1 MATWTNIKLTTEGQI
16 MHARALSNQTKLQIL
31 RVVGATGTV
40 SGPSAKDL
48 SGRKIEADLISVAQ
62 DDTNCVVKFQFSN
75 NDLLEDII
83 IKEIGFFVRD
93 DFGKTVLFSY
103 MTDSNPETLPRG
115 NAGEDEVVFEYMS
128 AFGYADSAN
137 VILRPTINNGVN
149 EETVR
154 SIVTTA
160 LNNDTRINNQNFL
173 PLSGGTVTGDTTFRS
188 NVTANSLKIVSRDKE
203 ATVNITEDNRLQV
216 GSSRLDSVVINS
228 SNVPKWSNGTIAV
241 DLATKEDLN
250 GLSPSLDNRYLK
262 KDGDSIE
269 GNISIKEGNKLTLK
283 NATPGI
289 QLNINGD
296 ENNRVFIRQGG
307 NAQKGINLDVG
318 GAKINAVSLVSKER
332 PVWYRPSNAE
342 QAWLPE
348 ASQNGPQWKYEPLA
362 LLSDVN
368 EIKTKQSALNNLTQT
383 HHRTRPEIVPL
394 VDWDRMIEEGG
405 GNRRSILDYRV
416 YGSADLY
423 AYGGNN
429 STLNSRYKSYNA
441 VLLLKQDFST
451 YDDLL
456 IHYCS
461 DSEVGGATYDLIP
474 TWQIDLALSG
484 KAPFNLTGSGYHYLW
499 MVMPR
504 NRINNGYTID
514 PSTNTVFTTI
524 FQNCAIIEI
533 YGIRYSQPE

>member
-16 MHARALSNQTKLQIL
+16 MHARALSNQTKLQVL

-40 SGPSAKDL
+40 SGSTAKDL

-75 NDLLEDII
+75 NELLEDII

-115 NAGEDEVVFEYMS
+115 NAGEDEVVFEYLS

-137 VILRPTINNGVN
+137 VILRPNINNGVN

-154 SIVTTA
+154 NIVTTA

-188 NVTANSLKIVSRDKE
+188 NVTANSLKVINRDKE

-216 GSSRLDSVVINS
+216 GGSRLDSVVINS
-228 SNVPKWSNGTIAV
+228 SNVPKWSNGTRAV

-296 ENNRVFIRQGG
+296 ENNRAFIRQGR
-307 NAQKGINLDVG
+307 NAQRGTSLDVG
-318 GAKINAVSLVSKER
+318 GAKINNVSLISKER

-348 ASQNGPQWKYEPLA
+348 SSQNGSILKNEPLA
-362 LLSDVN
+362 LLSDIN
-368 EIKTKQSALNNLTQT
+368 ELKTKITNLNSQLQNKY
-383 HHRTRPEIVPL
+383 RNRPYMVSL
-394 VDWDRMIEEGG
+394 VDWDRMIREGG
-405 GNRRSILDYRV
+405 GDRESILSVKVVAANDVHAHGGDNGTLRSKYRDSQAVIFLKEDYM
-416 YGSADLY
+416 
-423 AYGGNN
+423 N
-429 STLNSRYKSYNA
+429 
-441 VLLLKQDFST
+441 
-451 YDDLL
+451 YDE
-456 IHYCS
+456 IVFITCS
-461 DSEVGGATYDLIP
+461 DSGWHTAYYSMETWLFDYAMSEPMSFDITGGASFH
-474 TWQIDLALSG
+474 WQLMP
-484 KAPFNLTGSGYHYLW
+484 KVTLTDYPLRSS
-499 MVMPR
+499 
-504 NRINNGYTID
+504 
-514 PSTNTVFTTI
+514 STNTTLVCFS
-524 FQNCAIIEI
+524 QNSAVIDIL
-533 YGIRYSQPE
+533 GIRYNQPQ

>member
-1 MATWTNIKLTTEGQI
+1 MATWTNIKLTTEGQT
-16 MHARALSNQTKLQIL
+16 MHARALSNQTKLQVL

-62 DDTNCVVKFQFSN
+62 DDMNCVVKFQFSN
-75 NDLLEDII
+75 NELLEDII

-115 NAGEDEVVFEYMS
+115 NAGEDEVVFEYLS

-137 VILRPTINNGVN
+137 VILRPNINNGVN

-154 SIVTTA
+154 NIVTTA

-188 NVTANSLKIVSRDKE
+188 NITANSLKIVNRDKE

-228 SNVPKWSNGTIAV
+228 SNVPKWSNGTRAV

-348 ASQNGPQWKYEPLA
+348 SSQNGPQWKHEPLA

-368 EIKTKQSALNNLTQT
+368 EVKTKLSGLSNLTQT

-394 VDWDRMIEEGG
+394 IDFERMAKENNGNLGDLLSARVWNSNDIFAYEGE
-405 GNRRSILDYRV
+405 S
-416 YGSADLY
+416 SALQGKYQTND
-423 AYGGNN
+423 G
-429 STLNSRYKSYNA
+429 
-441 VLLLKQDFST
+441 VLLLKEDFT
-451 YDDLL
+451 NFDDILV
-456 IHYCS
+456 HYCCDDGS
-461 DSEVGGATYDLIP
+461 DPAFNLIP
-474 TWQIDLALSG
+474 TWQLEFALSTP
-484 KAPFNLTGSGYHYLW
+484 APFNITAGEAAARW
-499 MVMPR
+499 MIMPKTR
-504 NRINNGYTID
+504 LRKLPNTL
-514 PSTNTVFTTI
+514 PSTNTMFITVM
-524 FQNCAIIEI
+524 QNSAMIQI
-533 YGIRYSQPE
+533 YGIRYSQPQ

>member
-1 MATWTNIKLTTEGQI
+1 MATWTNIKLTTEGQT

-75 NDLLEDII
+75 NELLEDII

-115 NAGEDEVVFEYMS
+115 NAGEDEVVFEYLS

-137 VILRPTINNGVN
+137 VILRPNINNGVN

-154 SIVTTA
+154 NIVTTA
-160 LNNDTRINNQNFL
+160 LNNDTRINNQNYL
-173 PLSGGTVTGDTTFRS
+173 PLSGGTITGDTTFRS
-188 NVTANSLKIVSRDKE
+188 NVTANSLKIVNRDKE

-216 GSSRLDSVVINS
+216 GGSRLDSVVINS
-228 SNVPKWSNGTIAV
+228 SNAPKWNNGTKAV
-241 DLATKEDLN
+241 DLATKEDIETLTAN
-250 GLSPSLDNRYLK
+250 SAHYVNKS
-262 KDGDSIE
+262 GDTIE
-269 GNISIKEGNKLTLK
+269 GDISFKENNKIVFK
-283 NATPGI
+283 NASNGI
-289 QLNINGD
+289 QLNMNGY
-296 ENNRVFIRQGG
+296 ENNRAFIRQGG
-307 NAQKGINLDVG
+307 SPEKGINLDVG
-318 GAKINAVSLVSKER
+318 GANINVALISKER
-332 PVWYRPSNAE
+332 PFWYKPSNGE
-342 QAWLPE
+342 QKWLPE
-348 ASQNGPQWKYEPLA
+348 SSQNGPQWKHEPLA
-362 LLSDVN
+362 LLSDIN

-405 GNRRSILDYRV
+405 GNRRSIFDHKV
-416 YGSADLY
+416 YASADLY

-461 DSEVGGATYDLIP
+461 DSEAGGAAYDLIP

-533 YGIRYSQPE
+533 YGIRYSQPQ

>member
-16 MHARALSNQTKLQIL
+16 MHARALSNQTKLQVL

-48 SGRKIEADLISVAQ
+48 SGRKIEADLISAAQ

-75 NDLLEDII
+75 NELLEDII

-115 NAGEDEVVFEYMS
+115 NAGEDEVVFEYLS

-137 VILRPTINNGVN
+137 VILRPNINNGVN

-154 SIVTTA
+154 NIITTA

-173 PLSGGTVTGDTTFRS
+173 PLSGGTVTGETTFRS
-188 NVTANSLKIVSRDKE
+188 NITANSLKIVNRDKE

-216 GSSRLDSVVINS
+216 GGSRLDSVVINS
-228 SNVPKWSNGTIAV
+228 SNVPKWSNGTRAV

-283 NATPGI
+283 NASPGI

-348 ASQNGPQWKYEPLA
+348 SSQNGSTLKNEPLA
-362 LLSDVN
+362 LLSDIN
-368 EIKTKQSALNNLTQT
+368 ELKTKITNLNSQLQNKY
-383 HHRTRPEIVPL
+383 RNRPYMVSL
-394 VDWDRMIEEGG
+394 VDWDRMIREGG
-405 GNRRSILDYRV
+405 GDRESILNVKVVAANDVHAHGGDNGTLRSKYRDSQAVIFLKEDYMNYDEIV
-416 YGSADLY
+416 FITCNDSGWHTAYYSMETWLFDY
-423 AYGGNN
+423 AM
-429 STLNSRYKSYNA
+429 
-441 VLLLKQDFST
+441 
-451 YDDLL
+451 
-456 IHYCS
+456 
-461 DSEVGGATYDLIP
+461 SEPMSFDITGGASFH
-474 TWQIDLALSG
+474 WQLMP
-484 KAPFNLTGSGYHYLW
+484 KVTLTDYPLRS
-499 MVMPR
+499 
-504 NRINNGYTID
+504 
-514 PSTNTVFTTI
+514 PSTNTTLVCFS
-524 FQNCAIIEI
+524 QNSAVIDIL
-533 YGIRYSQPE
+533 GIRYNQLQ

>member
-1 MATWTNIKLTTEGQI
+1 MATWTNIKLTTEGQT
-16 MHARALSNQTKLQIL
+16 MHARALSNQTKLQVL

-62 DDTNCVVKFQFSN
+62 DDMNCVVKFQFSN
-75 NDLLEDII
+75 NELLEDII

-115 NAGEDEVVFEYMS
+115 NAGEDEVVFEYLS

-137 VILRPTINNGVN
+137 VILRPNINNGVN

-154 SIVTTA
+154 NIVTTA

-173 PLSGGTVTGDTTFRS
+173 PLSGGTIIGDTTFRS
-188 NVTANSLKIVSRDKE
+188 NVTANSLKIVNRDKE

-216 GSSRLDSVVINS
+216 GGSRLDSVVINS
-228 SNVPKWSNGTIAV
+228 SNVPKWSNGTRAV
-241 DLATKEDLN
+241 DLATKEDIETLTAN
-250 GLSPSLDNRYLK
+250 SAHYVNKS
-262 KDGDSIE
+262 GDTIE
-269 GNISIKEGNKLTLK
+269 GDISFKENNKIIFK
-283 NATPGI
+283 NAVNGI
-289 QLNINGD
+289 QLNMNSD
-296 ENNRVFIRQGG
+296 ENNRAFIRQGG
-307 NAQKGINLDVG
+307 SPERGINLDVG
-318 GAKINAVSLVSKER
+318 GANINVALVSKER
-332 PVWYRPSNAE
+332 PFWYKPSNGE
-342 QAWLPE
+342 QKWLPE
-348 ASQNGPQWKYEPLA
+348 SSQNGPQWKHEPLA

-394 VDWDRMIEEGG
+394 VDWDRMIQEGG
-405 GNRRSILDYRV
+405 GNRRSILDHRV

-484 KAPFNLTGSGYHYLW
+484 NAPFNLTGSGYHYLW

-533 YGIRYSQPE
+533 YGIRYSQPQ

>member
-1 MATWTNIKLTTEGQI
+1 MATWTNIKLTTEGQT
-16 MHARALSNQTKLQIL
+16 MHARALSNQTKLQVL

-62 DDTNCVVKFQFSN
+62 DDTNCVVKFQFNN

-115 NAGEDEVVFEYMS
+115 NAGEDEVVFEYLS

-137 VILRPTINNGVN
+137 VILRPNINNGVN

-154 SIVTTA
+154 NIVTTA

-188 NVTANSLKIVSRDKE
+188 NITANSLKIVNRDKE

-216 GSSRLDSVVINS
+216 GGSRLDSVVINS
-228 SNVPKWSNGTIAV
+228 SNIPKWSNGTRAV

-283 NATPGI
+283 NASPGI

-348 ASQNGPQWKYEPLA
+348 SSQNGPQWKYEPLA

-368 EIKTKQSALNNLTQT
+368 EIKTKLSGLSNLTQT

-394 VDWDRMIEEGG
+394 IDFERMAKENNGNLGDLLSARVWNSNDMFAYEGE
-405 GNRRSILDYRV
+405 S
-416 YGSADLY
+416 SALQNKYQTND
-423 AYGGNN
+423 G
-429 STLNSRYKSYNA
+429 
-441 VLLLKQDFST
+441 VLLLKEDFT
-451 YDDLL
+451 NFDDILV
-456 IHYCS
+456 HYCCDDGS
-461 DSEVGGATYDLIP
+461 DPAFNLIP
-474 TWQIDLALSG
+474 TWQLEFALSTP
-484 KAPFNLTGSGYHYLW
+484 APFNIAAGEAAARW
-499 MVMPR
+499 MIMPKTR
-504 NRINNGYTID
+504 LRKLPNTL
-514 PSTNTVFTTI
+514 PSTNTMFITVM
-524 FQNCAIIEI
+524 QNSAMIQI
-533 YGIRYSQPE
+533 YGIRYSQPQ

>member
-16 MHARALSNQTKLQIL
+16 MHARALSNQTKLQVL

-115 NAGEDEVVFEYMS
+115 NAGEDEVVFEYLS

-137 VILRPTINNGVN
+137 VILRPNINNGVN

-154 SIVTTA
+154 NIVTTA

-173 PLSGGTVTGDTTFRS
+173 PLSGGTVTGNTTFKS
-188 NVTANSLKIVSRDKE
+188 NITANSLKIVNRDKE

-216 GSSRLDSVVINS
+216 GGSRLDSVVINS
-228 SNVPKWSNGTIAV
+228 SNVPKWSNGTIAI

-250 GLSPSLDNRYLK
+250 GLSPSLDNRYIK
-262 KDGDSIE
+262 KDGDSVE
-269 GNISIKEGNKLTLK
+269 GSISIKEGNKLTLK

-307 NAQKGINLDVG
+307 SAQKGINLDVG
-318 GAKINAVSLVSKER
+318 GAKINAVSLISKER
-332 PVWYRPSNAE
+332 PFWYRPSNSE

-348 ASQNGPQWKYEPLA
+348 SSQNGPQLKHEPLA
-362 LLSDVN
+362 LLSDIN
-368 EIKTKQSALNNLTQT
+368 ELKTKITNLNSQMQGKYRN
-383 HHRTRPEIVPL
+383 RPYMVSL
-394 VDWDRMIEEGG
+394 VDWDRMIREGG
-405 GNRRSILDYRV
+405 GDRESILNVKVVAANDVHAHGGDNGTLRSKYRDSEAVIFLKEDYM
-416 YGSADLY
+416 
-423 AYGGNN
+423 N
-429 STLNSRYKSYNA
+429 
-441 VLLLKQDFST
+441 
-451 YDDLL
+451 YDE
-456 IHYCS
+456 IVFMTCS
-461 DSEVGGATYDLIP
+461 DSGWHTAYYSMETWLFDYAMSEPMSFDITGGASFH
-474 TWQIDLALSG
+474 WQLMP
-484 KAPFNLTGSGYHYLW
+484 KVTLTDYPLRS
-499 MVMPR
+499 
-504 NRINNGYTID
+504 
-514 PSTNTVFTTI
+514 PSTNTTLVCFS
-524 FQNCAIIEI
+524 QNSAVIDIL
-533 YGIRYSQPE
+533 GIRYNQPQ